1 VKILMIGGT
10 RFSGRAL
17 TGMALEHGHDVTVLH
32 HGGGP
37 EDPWP
42 DAEHVHRDR
51 ADGFDGL
58 TGRAFDA
65 VVDSCG
71 YVPREVRDAGDVFA
85 NVGRYCFYS
94 SLSAHRDDVR
104 PFATEDDDVYGPPFP
119 DTEEITD
126 ETYGPLKV
134 ACEQEVQA
142 RFGERAL
149 VIRPG
154 YIVGPH
160 DQSDRF
166 TYWVRRGARGGEIVA
181 PGVSSDPLQWVDAR
195 DLAAFILL
203 LIEEGTTGT
212 YSVVDP
218 PGATTM
224 AQLLEASMAAG
235 GAEGSIVWVG
245 RGFAEAHGLRDDPTV
260 PLPLWEPQA
269 PNFNLFDTG
278 RAVAAGLRTRSLEE
292 TVRDTLAWDE
302 ERGSPPLKV
311 GLTVERER
319 ELLDAWHSA

>member
-1 VKILMIGGT
+1 LIGGT

-17 TGMALEHGHDVTVLH
+17 TGIALEAGHQVTVFH
-32 HGGGP
+32 RGTGA
-37 EDPWP
+37 DPWP
-42 DAEHVHRDR
+42 EAEHVHGDR
-51 ADGFDGL
+51 ADGFDAL
-58 TGRAFDA
+58 RGRSFDA
-65 VVDSCG
+65 VVDTCG
-71 YVPREVRDAGDVFA
+71 YVPRKVRDAGNVFA

-104 PFATEDDDVYGPPFP
+104 PFATEDDDLYGPPFP

-134 ACEQEVQA
+134 ACEQELQA
-142 RFGERAL
+142 RLGDRAL

-160 DQSDRF
+160 DRSDRF
-166 TYWVRRGARGGEIVA
+166 TYWVRRGARGGEILA
-181 PGVSSDPLQWVDAR
+181 PGAPSDHLQWVDAR
-195 DLAAFILL
+195 DLATFILL
-203 LIEEGTTGT
+203 LIEAGATGT

-224 AQLLEASMAAG
+224 SQLLDASLAAG
-235 GAEGSIVWVG
+235 GAEGSVVWIG
-245 RGFAEAHGLRDDPTV
+245 QGFAEANGLHDDPAV

-278 RAVAAGLRTRSLEE
+278 RAVEAGLRTRTLEE
-292 TVRDTLAWDE
+292 TVRDTLAWDQG
-302 ERGSPPLKV
+302 RGSPPLKV
-311 GLTVERER
+311 GLTQERER
-319 ELLDAWHSA
+319 ELLDAWHAA